1 MRGALATALV
11 ALLLSTGCFQSTYVV
26 AGTTPEPDPA
36 RREWRHYLFLGLIDL
51 SDDVELRAECP
62 QGVSRIETGM
72 TWYNFLIT
80 LATATL
86 YTTMVS
92 EVYCQEP
99 AAGPPSQPSASD
111 VPGRQPIM
119 VPIEPERA
127 GDGGTDLPGADG
139 GLDHRPDTGVP

>member
-1 MRGALATALV
+1 MRGASVAALV
-11 ALLLSTGCFQSTYVV
+11 VLLLGTGCFQNTYVV

-51 SDDVELRAECP
+51 SDDVELRAYCP

-92 EVYCQEP
+92 EVYCQAPDEL
-99 AAGPPSQPSASD
+99 PPSEPSASD
-111 VPGRQPIM
+111 VPDRPPIM
-119 VPIEPERA
+119 VPIEPERVGDA
-127 GDGGTDLPGADG
+127 GADPAGPDG
-139 GLDHRPDTGVP
+139 GLDLDPDAGVP